1 MDKRRTIVAFNTAAA
16 AAASAAAAHLS
27 GVVAAADFAADLT
40 AATVDPAPAATAAD
54 LAAVVSAAAAASLA
68 NYLAAVLSD
77 LSCPVDVISPQPL
90 PISPPPPIK
99 CAGEFAPVLAVP
111 GLTPAEEDTSNQAPP
126 NHIPFLPPPP
136 LSQADPVTIIPPG
149 CHRLSHCFSCEG
161 FRRGWRPGPRAPH
174 LPLASLARRLKHGH
188 WPRREAFETRK
199 RRFRRLRRRSGA
211 RLARSREPRGVP
223 RRRREVR
230 VPQRRREGR
239 VCASLRLRHLCVGR
253 REQSNGSA
261 EHRIQ

>member
-1 MDKRRTIVAFNTAAA
+1 M
-16 AAASAAAAHLS
+16 
-27 GVVAAADFAADLT
+27 
-40 AATVDPAPAATAAD
+40 
-54 LAAVVSAAAAASLA
+54 
-68 NYLAAVLSD
+68 
-77 LSCPVDVISPQPL
+77 
-90 PISPPPPIK
+90 

-111 GLTPAEEDTSNQAPP
+111 GLTPAEEDTSNQAPS
-126 NHIPFLPPPP
+126 NHIPPLPPHH
-136 LSQADPVTIIPPG
+136 LTDP
-149 CHRLSHCFSCEG
+149 CHSHNHTFRCHSISHWYTCKG
-161 FRRGWRPGPRAPH
+161 FRRGGRPGPRAPR

>member
-1 MDKRRTIVAFNTAAA
+1 M
-16 AAASAAAAHLS
+16 
-27 GVVAAADFAADLT
+27 
-40 AATVDPAPAATAAD
+40 
-54 LAAVVSAAAAASLA
+54 
-68 NYLAAVLSD
+68 
-77 LSCPVDVISPQPL
+77 
-90 PISPPPPIK
+90 

-111 GLTPAEEDTSNQAPP
+111 GLTPAEEDISNQAPP

-149 CHRLSHCFSCEG
+149 CHRLSHCFSCKG
-161 FRRGWRPGPRAPH
+161 FRSGGRPGPRAPR
-174 LPLASLARRLKHGH
+174 LPLATLARRLKHGH

-211 RLARSREPRGVP
+211 RLARSRELRGVP

-230 VPQRRREGR
+230 VPQRRREAR

-253 REQSNGSA
+253 REQSFTLVMAASVKSDQLPLFYPRGGAAQLRGISTF
-261 EHRIQ
+261 ERSVVYCL